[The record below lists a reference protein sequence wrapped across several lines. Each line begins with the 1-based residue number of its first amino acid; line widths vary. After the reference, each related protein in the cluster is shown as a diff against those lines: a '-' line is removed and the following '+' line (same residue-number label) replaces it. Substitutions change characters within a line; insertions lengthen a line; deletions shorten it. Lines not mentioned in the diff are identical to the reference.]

1 MKKII
6 IKIIEKFNN
15 IIKKC
20 KLTFYKFKYG
30 RQLEIG
36 KNINFRKGFIINISK
51 DGFLK
56 IGDNNFFNNYC
67 SINCHDSIIIG
78 DDNIFGEN
86 VKIYDHN
93 HVFNNL
99 SKNIKEEFA
108 TSKIVIGNNNW
119 IGSNVV
125 ILSKTKMKNKNV
137 IGAGVILNETIESD
151 KLVKSYRENIVEE
164 IKYKL

>member
-1 MKKII
+1 M
-6 IKIIEKFNN
+6 
-15 IIKKC
+15 
-20 KLTFYKFKYG
+20 
-30 RQLEIG
+30 
-36 KNINFRKGFIINISK
+36 
-51 DGFLK
+51 
-56 IGDNNFFNNYC
+56 
-67 SINCHDSIIIG
+67 
-78 DDNIFGEN
+78 
-86 VKIYDHN
+86 YDHN

-99 SKNIKEEFA
+99 SKNIKEEFV

-164 IKYKL
+164 IKYKN